1 VLLASTNRRRRCLFF
16 TPSSPRQAL
25 TIFIFLARN
34 FCLEFRENKISKQ
47 KLMDTTTYASA
58 ATLSMSVSQ
67 DQKNS
72 FAPEVDFTPLN
83 LSYIHRS
90 T

>member
-1 VLLASTNRRRRCLFF
+1 LLAIDASAVFFSLSFFRRSTF
-16 TPSSPRQAL
+16 

-34 FCLEFRENKISKQ
+34 FCPEFRENKILSQ
-47 KLMDTTTYASA
+47 KSMDTTTYASA
-58 ATLSMSVSQ
+58 ATLSMSVIQ
-67 DQKNS
+67 DHKTS

-83 LSYIHRS
+83 LSYIHRP